1 MKPIGILGGTFDPI
15 HYGHLRMAQELL
27 QALKLDEVRFIPA
40 ANPPHRDQPAT
51 SASHRAEML
60 RLAIAGNPQFRLDD
74 RELQRSGPSYAVDTL
89 LSLRAELGKGVSLS
103 LLLGSDVFLGLT
115 SWRRWDELL
124 SLAHIVV
131 AHRPHAAPSPENMAG
146 PLKALWQQYNT
157 TSIEDLAKTSCGKIL
172 LHHITP
178 LDISATQI
186 REQLAQGS
194 SPRYLVPE
202 SVIDY
207 ITTHQLYA

>member
-1 MKPIGILGGTFDPI
+1 MKLIGILGGTFDPI

-40 ANPPHRDQPAT
+40 ANPPHRNQPAT

-60 RLAIAGNPQFRLDD
+60 HLAIAGNPQFSLDD
-74 RELQRSGPSYAVDTL
+74 RELQRGGLSYTVDTL
-89 LSLRAELGKGVSLS
+89 LSLRKELGKSVSLS
-103 LLLGSDVFLGLT
+103 LLLGSDAFLGLT

-124 SLAHIVV
+124 SLAHIVA
-131 AHRPHAAPSPENMAG
+131 AHRPHAAPNPKNMADL
-146 PLKALWQQYNT
+146 LKALWQQHTT
-157 TSIEDLAKTSCGKIL
+157 TSIEDLARASCGKIL

-186 REQLAQGS
+186 REELAQGL

-202 SVIDY
+202 SAINY